1 MYCVYF
7 VKLSNLDHFIKL
19 PLYIIYYIFFN
30 YCKRISQKYI
40 AKKKKNHCFKIIE
53 ENNLFVE
60 LVSTRDKFQL
70 KLIRNL
76 VKFEDT
82 SSTK

>member
-30 YCKRISQKYI
+30 YCKRICQKYI
-40 AKKKKNHCFKIIE
+40 AKKKKKHCFKIIE
-53 ENNLFVE
+53 KNSLFVE
-60 LVSTRDKFQL
+60 LVSTRDKF
-70 KLIRNL
+70 
-76 VKFEDT
+76 
-82 SSTK
+82 